1 MTETVVRG
9 STASRAKGD
18 IRVSMDHQQDAVTP
32 AGGPATGEPAG
43 GDQAAP
49 ATAGAAG
56 ATAMHIEFCGEWS
69 KLDQD
74 KPFTIGRGGDLQ
86 IDDNP
91 YLHRHFLQVAY
102 GDGLWWLTNT
112 GSQLSATVS
121 DAAGSVQAFLAPGA
135 RLPLVFAN
143 TTVLFTAGPTTYE
156 LTLVGSEPAFQV
168 VEPVDGST
176 SGETTIGPVALT
188 DSQKAVIVALAEPLL
203 RRDGT
208 GTSAMP
214 SSKEAA
220 ARLGWEM
227 TRFNR
232 KLDNVCDKLDRRGV
246 RGLRGG
252 PGQLATNR
260 RARLVEH
267 AVASRLVTPE
277 DLPLLDQSL

>member
-1 MTETVVRG
+1 MT
-9 STASRAKGD
+9 
-18 IRVSMDHQQDAVTP
+18 
-32 AGGPATGEPAG
+32 
-43 GDQAAP
+43 
-49 ATAGAAG
+49 
-56 ATAMHIEFCGEWS
+56 MHVEFCGEWT
-69 KLDQD
+69 KLDD
-74 KPFTIGRGGDLQ
+74 EKPFTIGRGGDLQ

-91 YLHRHFLQVAY
+91 YLHRHFLQVNRS
-102 GDGLWWLTNT
+102 DGLWWLSNT
-112 GSQLSATVS
+112 GSQLSATVT
-121 DAAGSVQAFLAPGA
+121 DGAGTVQSFLAPGA
-135 RLPLVFAN
+135 RLPLVFAS

-156 LTLVGSEPAFQV
+156 LTLVGDEPTFEVSDPA
-168 VEPVDGST
+168 GAT
-176 SGETTIGPVALT
+176 SGETTIGPVLLT

-214 SSKEAA
+214 SSKDAA

-277 DLPLLDQSL
+277 DLKLLELTL

>member
-1 MTETVVRG
+1 
-9 STASRAKGD
+9 
-18 IRVSMDHQQDAVTP
+18 VSMHV
-32 AGGPATGEPAG
+32 
-43 GDQAAP
+43 
-49 ATAGAAG
+49 
-56 ATAMHIEFCGEWS
+56 EFCGEWNQ
-69 KLDQD
+69 LDEQT
-74 KPFTIGRGGDLQ
+74 PFTIGRGGDLQ

-91 YLHRHFLQVAY
+91 YLHRHFLQITY
-102 GDGLWWLTNT
+102 TDSLWWLTNT

-121 DAAGSVQAFLAPGA
+121 DTAGSVQAFLAPGA

-143 TTVLFTAGPTTYE
+143 TMVLFTAGPTTYE
-156 LTLVGSEPAFQV
+156 LTLVGTEPTFQLSD
-168 VEPVDGST
+168 PAGAT
-176 SGETTIGPVALT
+176 SGETTIGPVLLT
-188 DSQKAVIVALAEPLL
+188 DSQKAVIVALAEPML

-208 GTSAMP
+208 GSSAMP
-214 SSKEAA
+214 SSRDAA

-267 AVASRLVTPE
+267 AVASRMVTPE
-277 DLPLLDQSL
+277 DLKLLELRL

>member
-1 MTETVVRG
+1 
-9 STASRAKGD
+9 
-18 IRVSMDHQQDAVTP
+18 
-32 AGGPATGEPAG
+32 
-43 GDQAAP
+43 
-49 ATAGAAG
+49 
-56 ATAMHIEFCGEWS
+56 MHVEFCGEWTQLNEDS
-69 KLDQD
+69 
-74 KPFTIGRGGDLQ
+74 PFTIGRGGDLQ

-91 YLHRHFLQVAY
+91 YLHRHFLQISLN
-102 GDGLWWLTNT
+102 DGLWWLTNT
-112 GSQLSATVS
+112 GTQLSATVS
-121 DAAGSVQAFLAPGA
+121 DSAGSVQAFLAPGA

-156 LTLVGSEPAFQV
+156 LTLVGSQPAFDV
-168 VEPVDGST
+168 SAPADGAT
-176 SGETTIGPVALT
+176 SGETTIGPVLLT
-188 DSQKAVIVALAEPLL
+188 DSQRAVIVALAEPLL

-267 AVASRLVTPE
+267 AVASRMVTPE
-277 DLPLLDQSL
+277 DLKLLDMQL

>member
-1 MTETVVRG
+1 MT
-9 STASRAKGD
+9 
-18 IRVSMDHQQDAVTP
+18 
-32 AGGPATGEPAG
+32 
-43 GDQAAP
+43 
-49 ATAGAAG
+49 
-56 ATAMHIEFCGEWS
+56 MHVEFCGEWTQ
-69 KLDQD
+69 LEED

-91 YLHRHFLQVAY
+91 YLHRHFLQVSRA
-102 GDGLWWLTNT
+102 DGLWWLSNT
-112 GSQLSATVS
+112 GSQLSATVT
-121 DAAGSVQAFLAPGA
+121 DGAGSVQAFLAPGA

-156 LTLVGSEPAFQV
+156 LTLVGNEPTFEVSDPA
-168 VEPVDGST
+168 GAT
-176 SGETTIGPVALT
+176 SGETTIGPVLLT
-188 DSQKAVIVALAEPLL
+188 DSQRAVIVALAEPLL
-203 RRDGT
+203 KRDGT

-267 AVASRLVTPE
+267 AVTSHLVTAD
-277 DLPLLDQSL
+277 DLYLLEKMRGVDEG

>member
-1 MTETVVRG
+1 MPHTG
-9 STASRAKGD
+9 A
-18 IRVSMDHQQDAVTP
+18 VSMHV
-32 AGGPATGEPAG
+32 
-43 GDQAAP
+43 
-49 ATAGAAG
+49 
-56 ATAMHIEFCGEWS
+56 EFCGEWTQLEEGNS
-69 KLDQD
+69 
-74 KPFTIGRGGDLQ
+74 FTIGRGGDLQ

-91 YLHRHFLQVAY
+91 YLHRHFLQI
-102 GDGLWWLTNT
+102 GFHDGLWWLSNT

-121 DAAGSVQAFLAPGA
+121 DTAGSVQAFLAPGA
-135 RLPLVFAN
+135 RLPLVFAA

-156 LTLVGSEPAFQV
+156 LTLVGSEPTFQTSD
-168 VEPVDGST
+168 PTGT
-176 SGETTIGPVALT
+176 SGGDTTIGPVLLT

-208 GTSAMP
+208 GTSAIP
-214 SSKEAA
+214 SSKDAA

-232 KLDNVCDKLDRRGV
+232 KLDNVCDKLDRRGI

-277 DLPLLDQSL
+277 DLALLDQKL

>member
-1 MTETVVRG
+1 
-9 STASRAKGD
+9 
-18 IRVSMDHQQDAVTP
+18 
-32 AGGPATGEPAG
+32 
-43 GDQAAP
+43 
-49 ATAGAAG
+49 
-56 ATAMHIEFCGEWS
+56 MHVEFCGEWTQ
-69 KLDQD
+69 LDEQ

-91 YLHRHFLQVAY
+91 YLHRHFLQVARS
-102 GDGLWWLTNT
+102 DGLWWLSNT
-112 GSQLSATVS
+112 GSQLSATVT
-121 DAAGSVQAFLAPGA
+121 DGAGSVQAFLAPGA

-156 LTLVGSEPAFQV
+156 LTLVGNEPTFEVSDPA
-168 VEPVDGST
+168 GAT
-176 SGETTIGPVALT
+176 SGETTIGPVLLT
-188 DSQKAVIVALAEPLL
+188 ESQKAVIVALAEPMLK
-203 RRDGT
+203 REGT

-214 SSKEAA
+214 SSKDAA

-267 AVASRLVTPE
+267 AVASRLVTVE
-277 DLPLLDQSL
+277 DLKLLDLKL

>member
-1 MTETVVRG
+1 
-9 STASRAKGD
+9 
-18 IRVSMDHQQDAVTP
+18 VSMHV
-32 AGGPATGEPAG
+32 
-43 GDQAAP
+43 
-49 ATAGAAG
+49 
-56 ATAMHIEFCGEWS
+56 EFCGEWTQ
-69 KLDQD
+69 LDEST
-74 KPFTIGRGGDLQ
+74 PFTIGRGGDLQ

-91 YLHRHFLQVAY
+91 YLHRHFLQVSCAE
-102 GDGLWWLTNT
+102 GMWWLSNT

-121 DAAGSVQAFLAPGA
+121 DNAGSVQAFLAPGA

-156 LTLVGSEPAFQV
+156 LTLVGNEPTFEVSDPA
-168 VEPVDGST
+168 GAT
-176 SGETTIGPVALT
+176 SGETTIGPVLLT

-208 GTSAMP
+208 GTSSMP

-252 PGQLATNR
+252 PGHLATNR

-267 AVASRLVTPE
+267 AVASRLVSPE
-277 DLPLLDQSL
+277 DLQLLELPL

>member
-1 MTETVVRG
+1 
-9 STASRAKGD
+9 
-18 IRVSMDHQQDAVTP
+18 VSMHV
-32 AGGPATGEPAG
+32 
-43 GDQAAP
+43 
-49 ATAGAAG
+49 
-56 ATAMHIEFCGEWS
+56 EFCGEWTQ
-69 KLDQD
+69 LDED
-74 KPFTIGRGGDLQ
+74 TPFTIGRGGDLQ

-91 YLHRHFLQVAY
+91 YLHRHFLQITHT
-102 GDGLWWLTNT
+102 DGLWWLANT

-121 DAAGSVQAFLAPGA
+121 DTAGSVQAFLAPGA

-143 TTVLFTAGPTTYE
+143 TLVLFTAGPTTYE
-156 LTLVGSEPAFQV
+156 LTLVGSEPAFDIS
-168 VEPVDGST
+168 EPAGAT
-176 SGETTIGPVALT
+176 SGETTIGPVLLT
-188 DSQKAVIVALAEPLL
+188 DSQKAVIVALAEPML

-208 GTSAMP
+208 GSSAMP
-214 SSKEAA
+214 SSKDAA

-277 DLPLLDQSL
+277 DLKLLELTL

>member
-1 MTETVVRG
+1 M
-9 STASRAKGD
+9 
-18 IRVSMDHQQDAVTP
+18 SMHV
-32 AGGPATGEPAG
+32 
-43 GDQAAP
+43 
-49 ATAGAAG
+49 
-56 ATAMHIEFCGEWS
+56 EFCGEWTQ
-69 KLDQD
+69 LDED
-74 KPFTIGRGGDLQ
+74 TPFTIGRGGDLQ

-91 YLHRHFLQVAY
+91 YLHRHFLQITHT
-102 GDGLWWLTNT
+102 DGLWWLANT

-121 DAAGSVQAFLAPGA
+121 DTAGSVQAFLAPGA

-143 TTVLFTAGPTTYE
+143 TLVLFTAGPTTYE
-156 LTLVGSEPAFQV
+156 LTLVGSEPAFDIS
-168 VEPVDGST
+168 EPAGAT
-176 SGETTIGPVALT
+176 SGETTIGPVLLT
-188 DSQKAVIVALAEPLL
+188 DSQKAVIVALAEPML

-208 GTSAMP
+208 GSSAMP
-214 SSKEAA
+214 SSKDAA

-277 DLPLLDQSL
+277 DLKLLELTL

>member
-1 MTETVVRG
+1 
-9 STASRAKGD
+9 
-18 IRVSMDHQQDAVTP
+18 
-32 AGGPATGEPAG
+32 
-43 GDQAAP
+43 
-49 ATAGAAG
+49 
-56 ATAMHIEFCGEWS
+56 MHVEFCGEWTQ
-69 KLDQD
+69 LNEDT
-74 KPFTIGRGGDLQ
+74 PFTIGRGGDLQ
-86 IDDNP
+86 IDDNR
-91 YLHRHFLQVAY
+91 YLHRHFLQISLN
-102 GDGLWWLTNT
+102 DGLWWLTNT
-112 GSQLSATVS
+112 GTQLSATVS
-121 DAAGSVQAFLAPGA
+121 DSAGSVQAFLAPGA

-156 LTLVGSEPAFQV
+156 LTLAGSEPAFDV
-168 VEPVDGST
+168 SAPADGAT
-176 SGETTIGPVALT
+176 SGETTIGPVLLT
-188 DSQKAVIVALAEPLL
+188 DSQRAVIVALAEPLL

-232 KLDNVCDKLDRRGV
+232 KLDNVCDKLDRRGI

-267 AVASRLVTPE
+267 AVSSRMVTAE
-277 DLPLLDQSL
+277 DLKLLDLQL

>member
-1 MTETVVRG
+1 
-9 STASRAKGD
+9 
-18 IRVSMDHQQDAVTP
+18 
-32 AGGPATGEPAG
+32 
-43 GDQAAP
+43 
-49 ATAGAAG
+49 
-56 ATAMHIEFCGEWS
+56 MHVEFCGEWTQ
-69 KLDQD
+69 LGEDT
-74 KPFTIGRGGDLQ
+74 PFTIGRGGDLQ

-91 YLHRHFLQVAY
+91 YLHRHFLQISMH
-102 GDGLWWLTNT
+102 DGLWWLTNT
-112 GSQLSATVS
+112 GTQLSATIS
-121 DAAGSVQAFLAPGA
+121 DSAGSVQAFLAPGA

-156 LTLVGSEPAFQV
+156 LNLVGSQPAFDV
-168 VEPVDGST
+168 SATADGAT
-176 SGETTIGPVALT
+176 SGETTIGPVLLT
-188 DSQKAVIVALAEPLL
+188 DSQRAVIVALAEPLL

-267 AVASRLVTPE
+267 AVASRMVTAQ
-277 DLPLLDQSL
+277 DLKLLDMQL